1 MSWLGRTDRMWVVG
15 GVLCA
20 AVLLAIS
27 WFFLVSPQHDQ
38 TGSLNAEAA
47 SAAKRVTSLQQRLAE
62 LRKQNEHLA
71 QYQDQLANDRK
82 ALPTSSGLSDLL
94 RELQAAGDATG
105 VSVSGLSVGG
115 AASAAAP
122 GGPVYALPLTVTAK
136 GPVER
141 LDKFLDQLQQV
152 QPRALLINTATVTV
166 AKDGV
171 TLALT
176 IEAFVAAS
184 APVPSASASASVSP
198 SASASASP
206 SPRPSS

>member
-1 MSWLGRTDRMWVVG
+1 MNRLGADRLWVGG

-27 WFFLVSPQHDQ
+27 WFFLVSPQHQQ
-38 TGSLNAEAA
+38 TGSLNADAA
-47 SAAKRVTSLQQRLAE
+47 TAEKRVTALQQRLAE

-71 QYQDQLANDRK
+71 EYRAKLADDRK
-82 ALPTSSGLSDLL
+82 ALPTTSGLSDLL

-105 VSVSGLSVGG
+105 VSVSGLSVG
-115 AASAAAP
+115 AATSASAS
-122 GGPVYALPLTVTAK
+122 GGPVYALPLSLTAK

-141 LDKFLDQLQQV
+141 LDAFLDQLQLV
-152 QPRALLINTATVTV
+152 QPRALLINSTVVTV

-176 IEAFVAAS
+176 MEAFVAAS
-184 APVPSASASASVSP
+184 APAPSP
-198 SASASASP
+198 SASAAASP
-206 SPRPSS
+206 SS

>member
-1 MSWLGRTDRMWVVG
+1 MSRFGRTDTLWVGG

-27 WFFLVSPQHDQ
+27 WFFLVSPQHQQ

-47 SAAKRVTSLQQRLAE
+47 TAEKRITSLQQRLAE

-71 QYQDQLANDRK
+71 EYQEKLADGRK

-94 RELQAAGDATG
+94 RELQAAGDTTG
-105 VSVSGLSVGG
+105 VSVSGLSVG
-115 AASAAAP
+115 AATSASAS
-122 GGPVYALPLTVTAK
+122 GGPVYALPLSLTAK

-141 LDKFLDQLQQV
+141 LDAFLDQLQLV
-152 QPRALLINTATVTV
+152 QPRALLISSTVVTV

-176 IEAFVAAS
+176 MEAFVAAA
-184 APVPSASASASVSP
+184 APTPSP

-206 SPRPSS
+206 SPSS